1 MSKQNK
7 ATLPK
12 IVAIDFDG
20 TLVEDKFP
28 EIGKPNEFMFKTVKA
43 LQANG
48 VRVVLWT
55 CRDGKNLID
64 AIAFCHNKGIIFD
77 AINTNIPEVIELY
90 QNDTRKVFADLYIDD
105 KAIPHLQDPVYWTG
119 RLGIDINDFVKTL
132 YKEW

>member
-64 AIAFCHNKGIIFD
+64 AIAFCRNKGIVFD

-105 KAIPHLQDPVYWTG
+105 KAIPHLQDPVYWTD